1 MATEPSSL
9 FEKDK
14 LIRTTVQLRT
24 SQHKALESLSGPGKS
39 ISHLVRTAIDTYL
52 EPIYEQAY
60 EDEKM
65 DRMLSEL
72 EQAENRMEELNEK
85 LDQKFA
91 TSIDDIFDNFG
102 NTAK

>member
-24 SQHKALESLSGPGKS
+24 SQHKTLESLSGPGKS

-52 EPIYEQAY
+52 EPYYEQAH
-60 EDEKM
+60 EDAKM
-65 DRMLSEL
+65 DKMLTEL
-72 EQAENRMEELNEK
+72 EQAEDRLEKLNEK
-85 LDQKFA
+85 AILM
-91 TSIDDIFDNFG
+91 DDIFDNLG
-102 NTAK
+102 TTAK

>member
-1 MATEPSSL
+1 MATKGSSL

-39 ISHLVRTAIDTYL
+39 ISNLVRTAIDLYL

-65 DRMLSEL
+65 DRMLSE
-72 EQAENRMEELNEK
+72 MERLNEK
-85 LDQKFA
+85 LDQKEI
-91 TSIDDIFDNFG
+91 SMNDIFDDLKP
-102 NTAK
+102 TVK

>member
-1 MATEPSSL
+1 MAIERSSL

-39 ISHLVRTAIDTYL
+39 ISHLVRTAIDIYL
-52 EPIYEQAY
+52 EPIYEQAH
-60 EDEKM
+60 EDQKM

-85 LDQKFA
+85 LDQREI
-91 TSIDDIFDNFG
+91 SMNDIFDDLNT
-102 NTAK
+102 TAK

>member
-1 MATEPSSL
+1 MAIERSSL
-9 FEKDK
+9 FENDK

-39 ISHLVRTAIDTYL
+39 ISHLVRTAIDIYL
-52 EPIYEQAY
+52 EPIYEQAH

-65 DRMLSEL
+65 DKFLSEL
-72 EQAENRMEELNEK
+72 EEAENRMEELHEK

-91 TSIDDIFDNFG
+91 TSIEDIFDNFG
-102 NTAK
+102 TTAK

>member
-1 MATEPSSL
+1 MATKPSSL

-24 SQHKALESLSGPGKS
+24 SQHKALENLSGPGKS
-39 ISHLVRTAIDTYL
+39 ISHLVRTAIDIYL
-52 EPIYEQAY
+52 EPLYEQAH
-60 EDEKM
+60 EDQKM

-85 LDQKFA
+85 LDQRA
-91 TSIDDIFDNFG
+91 TSIEDIFDNLK
-102 NTAK
+102 NKV

>member
-1 MATEPSSL
+1 MAIKGSSL

-39 ISHLVRTAIDTYL
+39 ISHLVRTAVDIYL
-52 EPIYEQAY
+52 EPIYEQAH
-60 EDEKM
+60 EDQKM

-85 LDQKFA
+85 LDQREI
-91 TSIDDIFDNFG
+91 SMNDIFDDLNT
-102 NTAK
+102 TAK

>member
-1 MATEPSSL
+1 MAIERSSL

-14 LIRTTVQLRT
+14 LIRTTVQLTT
-24 SQHKALESLSGPGKS
+24 SQHKALERLSGPGKS
-39 ISHLVRTAIDTYL
+39 ISHLVRTAIDIYL

-65 DRMLSEL
+65 DRMLSE
-72 EQAENRMEELNEK
+72 MEELNEK
-85 LDQKFA
+85 LDKKFA

>member
-39 ISHLVRTAIDTYL
+39 ISHLVRTAIDIYL
-52 EPIYEQAY
+52 EPIYEQAH
-60 EDEKM
+60 EDQKM
-65 DRMLSEL
+65 DRMLSE
-72 EQAENRMEELNEK
+72 MERLNEK
-85 LDQKFA
+85 LDQREI
-91 TSIDDIFDNFG
+91 SINDIFDDLKT
-102 NTAK
+102 TAK

>member
-1 MATEPSSL
+1 MATKGSSL

-39 ISHLVRTAIDTYL
+39 ISHLVRTAIDIYL
-52 EPIYEQAY
+52 EPIYEQAH
-60 EDEKM
+60 EDQKM

-72 EQAENRMEELNEK
+72 EQAENRMEK
-85 LDQKFA
+85 LDQRA
-91 TSIDDIFDNFG
+91 TSIEDIFDDFKT
-102 NTAK
+102 TAR

>member
-39 ISHLVRTAIDTYL
+39 ISHLVRTAIDIYL
-52 EPIYEQAY
+52 EPIYEQAH
-60 EDEKM
+60 EDQKM
-65 DRMLSEL
+65 DRMIADL
-72 EQAENRMEELNEK
+72 EEAKDKMEK
-85 LDQKFA
+85 LDQRA
-91 TSIDDIFDNFG
+91 TSIEDIFDNLK
-102 NTAK
+102 NKV